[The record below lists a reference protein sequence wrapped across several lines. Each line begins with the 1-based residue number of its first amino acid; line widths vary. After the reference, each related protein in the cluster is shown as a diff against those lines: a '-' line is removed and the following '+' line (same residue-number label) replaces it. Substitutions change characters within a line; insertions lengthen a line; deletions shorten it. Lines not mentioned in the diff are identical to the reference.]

1 MSAGLLWVPS
11 GVTEYVRR
19 RYRLGGVQDLA
30 GIRHFVEEAAL
41 AACGDAEAVGDLV
54 LAVNEAV
61 TNIVVHGYE
70 NEPGELLLEIRCAG
84 GEVEVC
90 LEDQAPVFDPTSAAE
105 PDLTLPLEQRPPGGA
120 GILMMREYTDEMH
133 HVVTASGCNR
143 LTLIKRSAEQ
153 D

>member
-1 MSAGLLWVPS
+1 L
-11 GVTEYVRR
+11 GVTEHVR
-19 RYRLGGVQDLA
+19 RYRLEGVEDLA
-30 GIRHFVEEAAL
+30 GIRRFVEEAAL
-41 AACGDAEAVGDLV
+41 SACGDAEAVRDLV

-70 NEPGELLLEIRCAG
+70 NEPGELLLEIRCGG

-90 LEDQAPVFDPTSAAE
+90 LEDQAPVFDPTSAQE
-105 PDLTLPLEQRPPGGA
+105 PDVTLPLEQRSPGGA

-133 HVVTASGCNR
+133 HVVTDGGYNR
-143 LTLIKRSAEQ
+143 LTLIKRHAEQ